1 MNQERNDTYWL
12 RRVTLSGFALFFERA
27 WRAFWLVWV
36 IVGLFLALALF
47 DLFAWLPGWLH
58 ALALAAF
65 ATTLIA
71 VLVMKLRQVR
81 FPGYEESRRRLERVN
96 RLPHRPLEALDDH
109 VAGGAE
115 ADSVARAMWRRH
127 QAQLRDGM
135 GKLKAGGPKPGILAL
150 DSYSLR
156 FSVGLAL
163 LLSIVAAGDY
173 WQERLVRAMVPA
185 LSAGPARNATL
196 DAWVSPPDYTGRPPV
211 YLAGA
216 GAGGQPATTGP
227 VEVPEGSILVAQVS
241 NAADEPRIVGP
252 AAAGEDGAFD
262 VTAESSYRARYV
274 LNATGLFTVETGG
287 RELGA
292 WNIVVLPDEKPTIS
306 FLQQPGQTPLA
317 ALRIDFEAHDDYG
330 LAGVTASIRRPG
342 APPTDEAITFD
353 LPLPGLNVKDAA
365 GTGYQ
370 DLTPHPWA
378 GLEVQIQLV
387 ARDGRGQQGMSGAIS
402 VTLPERLFNHPVAR
416 AVIEQ
421 RKLLTA
427 DPDGVRDMVG
437 MELMRLARDAEAYE
451 EDFVVFMALMAAS
464 NRLKN
469 RGTRDSLES
478 IQKLLWDTAL
488 RIEDGKLSLAA
499 RDLRRLQ
506 QELMEALAR
515 DAPDEELER
524 LMDELQAALDELLDA
539 LAKMQPQDLENMPMM
554 DPDALVMDRQE
565 LQNLFDRMRELMRSG
580 AKDAARQMLSELQ
593 NMMENLQMG
602 QMQQMPQE
610 FRDGMQQ
617 LDLLQE
623 LMQAQQELLDR
634 TYQEAMRRGQQG
646 QQDQQQQGQQGQ
658 QQQGQQGQ
666 QGQQPGQQQQGNLS
680 ADTALQEALRRQLG
694 EIMRQLGEITG
705 EIPRPFGRAEGAM
718 RRSTKAL
725 EGNRPGASV
734 PAQTEALD
742 QLREGARA
750 ATEQMMKKFGG
761 AMAAVG
767 QGRPRGQQPGQQDP
781 FGRRTPGSQ
790 GAAQTD
796 VEIPSESDVQK
807 ARRILEELRRRAGER
822 QRPPVERDYIDRLLK
837 PY

>member
-1 MNQERNDTYWL
+1 MDQKRNDTYWL
-12 RRVTLSGFALFFERA
+12 WRVTLSGVALYMERL
-27 WRAFWLVWV
+27 WRAFWPVWV
-36 IVGLFLALALF
+36 IIGSFIAFALF
-47 DLFAWLPGWLH
+47 DLFSWLPGWLH
-58 ALALAAF
+58 AVILALF
-65 ATTLIA
+65 AISLVA
-71 VLVMKLRQVR
+71 VLWINLQRVH
-81 FPGYEESRRRLERVN
+81 FPRYRESRRRLEQVN
-96 RLPHRPLEALDDH
+96 ALAHRPLEALDDH

-115 ADSVARAMWRRH
+115 ADPVTRAMWRRH
-127 QAQLRDGM
+127 HEQLRR
-135 GKLKAGGPKPGILAL
+135 KLGNLEVGRPKPGILAL
-150 DSYSLR
+150 DRFSLR
-156 FSVGLAL
+156 FAVGLAL
-163 LLSIVAAGDY
+163 LLSIVEAGDY
-173 WQERLVRAMVPA
+173 WQDRLVRAMMPTVG
-185 LSAGPARNATL
+185 AGPARNATL
-196 DAWVSPPDYTGRPPV
+196 DAWLSPPDYTGRPPI

-216 GAGGQPATTGP
+216 GNSGQLAPSGRI
-227 VEVPEGSILVAQVS
+227 EVPEGSILVAQVS
-241 NAADEPRIVGP
+241 NADDTPRIVAPSAVGK
-252 AAAGEDGAFD
+252 DGAFD
-262 VTAESSYRARYV
+262 ITAEDSYRARYA
-274 LNATGLFTVETGG
+274 LAATGRFAVETGG

-292 WNIVVLPDEKPTIS
+292 WDIVVIPDEKPTVA

-330 LAGVTASIRRPG
+330 LASVTASVRRPG
-342 APPTDEAITFD
+342 ASPTDETITFD
-353 LPLPGLNVKDAA
+353 LPLAGLNVKESAA
-365 GTGYQ
+365 TGYR

-378 GLEVQIQLV
+378 GLEVRIQLT

-402 VTLPERLFNHPVAR
+402 VTLPERAFNHPVAR

-421 RKLLTA
+421 RKKLTA
-427 DPDGVRDMVG
+427 DPGGARDMVG
-437 MELMRLARDAEAYE
+437 MELMRLARDADAYE

-464 NRLKN
+464 SRLKN
-469 RGTRDSLES
+469 DRAGDSLES

-499 RDLRRLQ
+499 RELRRLQ
-506 QELMEALAR
+506 QELMEALTRGAS
-515 DAPDEELER
+515 DEELER
-524 LMDELQAALDELLDA
+524 LMNELQAALDELLDA
-539 LAKMQPQDLENMPMM
+539 MARMQPQNLENMPMM
-554 DPDALVMDRQE
+554 DPNALTMNRQE

-580 AKDAARQMLSELQ
+580 AKDAARQMLSQLQ
-593 NMMENLQMG
+593 NLMENMQTG
-602 QMQQMPQE
+602 QMQQVPQE
-610 FRDGMQQ
+610 FRDGMEQ

-646 QQDQQQQGQQGQ
+646 QQN
-658 QQQGQQGQ
+658 
-666 QGQQPGQQQQGNLS
+666 QQQGNMS
-680 ADTALQEALRRQLG
+680 ADKALQEALRHQLG

-705 EIPRPFGRAEGAM
+705 DIPRPFGRAEGAM

-750 ATEQMMKKFGG
+750 ATEQLMKKVGG
-761 AMAAVG
+761 AMAAAG
-767 QGRPRGQQPGQQDP
+767 QGGPQGQQPGQQDP
-781 FGRRTPGSQ
+781 FGRRTQGSQ